1 MQNVVINK
9 THDQKNS
16 VSDESHST
24 LAEQF
29 QAFYPRIYTY
39 LRYRVNSPEDAEDL
53 ISIVFEQAYTRRE
66 QFDAAKGSFS
76 SWIFRIAHNAL
87 VDYYRRRERNAVW
100 VAETGLPPDLVM
112 PGPSLETQIV
122 QQETIARMLKS
133 IKALNERDQEIISL
147 KFAGALKNKE
157 IAEIM
162 NMKEKTVSVVL
173 LRAMRR
179 LRDEMKKGV
188 SA

>member
-1 MQNVVINK
+1 MLTQETAPGK
-9 THDQKNS
+9 TAAPSPELDFADLFRSYYRRVYN
-16 VSDESHST
+16 
-24 LAEQF
+24 
-29 QAFYPRIYTY
+29 Y
-39 LRYRVNSPEDAEDL
+39 LSYRVATKEDAEDL
-53 ISIVFEQAYTRRE
+53 ISVVFEKAYVHRD
-66 QFDAAKGSFS
+66 QYDSAKGAFS
-76 SWIFRIAHNAL
+76 TWLFRIARNTLAN
-87 VDYYRRRERNAVW
+87 YYRSRQRRSTWEADSEVTDDF
-100 VAETGLPPDLVM
+100 VAAEPQ
-112 PGPSLETQIV
+112 LETQIIR
-122 QQETIARMLKS
+122 QETI
-133 IKALNERDQEIISL
+133 IKLLNGVKQLNERDQEIISL